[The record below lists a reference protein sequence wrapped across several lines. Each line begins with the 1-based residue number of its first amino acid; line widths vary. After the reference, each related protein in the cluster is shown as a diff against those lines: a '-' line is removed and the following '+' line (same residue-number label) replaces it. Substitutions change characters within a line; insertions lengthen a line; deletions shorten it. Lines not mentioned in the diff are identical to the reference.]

1 MPAERTVFAGILMLQ
16 KEMIQ
21 KKAKQ
26 KVKLF
31 RNVFHTF
38 YQTAQF
44 LKHVMDAPGWR
55 VRL

>member
-31 RNVFHTF
+31 RNVFHAF
-38 YQTAQF
+38 
-44 LKHVMDAPGWR
+44 
-55 VRL
+55 

>member
-1 MPAERTVFAGILMLQ
+1 MPAEQTVFAGILMLQ

-44 LKHVMDAPGWR
+44 LRHITDAPGWR

>member
-44 LKHVMDAPGWR
+44 LRHIMDAPG
-55 VRL
+55 